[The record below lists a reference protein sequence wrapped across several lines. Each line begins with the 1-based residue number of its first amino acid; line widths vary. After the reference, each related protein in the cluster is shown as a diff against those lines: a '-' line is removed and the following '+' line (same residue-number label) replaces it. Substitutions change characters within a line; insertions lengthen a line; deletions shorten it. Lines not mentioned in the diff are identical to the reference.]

1 MGDERFIEFSGVSK
15 HYPLSV
21 KRKESLTVLS
31 GLDMRVARGE
41 FFTIVGAS
49 GSGKTTMLKLI
60 SGIIQPSEGRV
71 LIKGEPVYR
80 LRRDTGN
87 VFQKPI
93 LLPWRNVVQN
103 ILLPVEVVRGET
115 TPPDRRRAA
124 ELIAMMGLK
133 GAESFY
139 PSELSGGM
147 QQRVAIARALMLDP
161 EILLLD
167 EPFGSLDSITRE
179 RLNILLLELW
189 RKTGKTVIFVT
200 HSISEAVL
208 LSTKIAI
215 LSKAAGKI
223 QKVIKIDPGKKGKG
237 REIFSSDYITKTVVE
252 IRKQI
257 RSVWRKELNGDVV
270 ETVTRERSE
279 SGSDSFMQRLRK
291 RYEYLLIP
299 AGVALFLFIWSMISR
314 MSGLPE
320 YILPTPAQVFER
332 FFSALR
338 EGLILPNMAVTAY
351 ESLAG
356 FLIGSVSAFIIGY
369 ALAKSRTVERLLS
382 PYIVAMQAIPIVALA
397 PLLII
402 WFGFGINTKIFIAAL
417 IIFFPILINSI
428 VGIRS
433 ADSEIME
440 LLTSLDAGPFK
451 TFFKFELPSAL
462 PIIFGGLKVGITY
475 SVIGAVVG
483 EFLGASRGL
492 GALVNMSRASFD
504 TPLVFV
510 AIMLLG
516 ILGIVF
522 YLLMSLL
529 EYLLLGRHRVRRV
542 EGEKEWKHRKRGGV
556 KS

>member
-1 MGDERFIEFSGVSK
+1 
-15 HYPLSV
+15 
-21 KRKESLTVLS
+21 
-31 GLDMRVARGE
+31 
-41 FFTIVGAS
+41 
-49 GSGKTTMLKLI
+49 
-60 SGIIQPSEGRV
+60 
-71 LIKGEPVYR
+71 
-80 LRRDTGN
+80 
-87 VFQKPI
+87 
-93 LLPWRNVVQN
+93 VVQN

-115 TPPDRRRAA
+115 VRSDLRRAT

-133 GAESFY
+133 GAESLY

-189 RKTGKTVIFVT
+189 RKTGKTVVFVT

-215 LSKAAGKI
+215 LSKSAGKF
-223 QKVIKIDPGKKGKG
+223 QKVIQIDPGQKGRG

-257 RSVWRKELNGDVV
+257 RSVWKKELNGDVV

-279 SGSDSFMQRLRK
+279 SRPDTFIQWLRK
-291 RYEYLLIP
+291 HYEYLLIP
-299 AGVALFLFIWSMISR
+299 AGVALFLFLWYMITR

-320 YILPTPAQVFER
+320 YILPTPGAVFDR
-332 FFSALR
+332 FLTALW
-338 EGLILPNMAVTAY
+338 EGLILPNILVTAY

-356 FLIGSVSAFIIGY
+356 FLIGSMSAFVIGY
-369 ALAKSRTVERLLS
+369 ALAKSRTVERILS

-516 ILGIVF
+516 MLGIVF

-529 EYLLLGRHRVRRV
+529 EYLLLGRHRVRRM
-542 EGEKEWKHRKRGGV
+542 EGEKEWKHRKRREV
-556 KS
+556 RP